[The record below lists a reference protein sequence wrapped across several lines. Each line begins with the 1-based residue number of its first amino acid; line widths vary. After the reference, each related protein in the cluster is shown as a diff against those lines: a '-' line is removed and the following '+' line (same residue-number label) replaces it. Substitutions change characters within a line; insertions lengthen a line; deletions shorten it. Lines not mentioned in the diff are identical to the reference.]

1 MANARELLMKIRAEL
16 RPLEE
21 KILRHH
27 YLAAL
32 ETGRLP
38 PEKLRIF
45 AGQQYQIIASDLR
58 SIALLL
64 SRYGNL
70 PRRPYLLGVLEGESA
85 ALEALWKFARALGM
99 SDEEICTAEP
109 IPAALA
115 YSAFVAWLALYGSD
129 AELASALG
137 VNFAAWGANCG
148 RMSAALNAHYGLEP
162 DAVAFFDLFA
172 NLPPADETALAV
184 IQGGLD
190 RGITPALIT
199 RAARLLQGYELMYW
213 DSMAEAVGL

>member
-58 SIALLL
+58 SIAAPLAI
-64 SRYGNL
+64 RQ
-70 PRRPYLLGVLEGESA
+70 SA
-85 ALEALWKFARALGM
+85 APTL
-99 SDEEICTAEP
+99 
-109 IPAALA
+109 PA
-115 YSAFVAWLALYGSD
+115 
-129 AELASALG
+129 
-137 VNFAAWGANCG
+137 G
-148 RMSAALNAHYGLEP
+148 R
-162 DAVAFFDLFA
+162 
-172 NLPPADETALAV
+172 T
-184 IQGGLD
+184 
-190 RGITPALIT
+190 RGRERCA
-199 RAARLLQGYELMYW
+199 
-213 DSMAEAVGL
+213 